1 MLAWTDTYMA
11 VENFRA
17 ASLANYAQEFAA
29 SRRPDDDDC
38 AYLIDDAMV
47 SDDATVATPSALYR
61 AYVYAVYHLIERPVK
76 RVARKIAH
84 SGYWGY

>member
-1 MLAWTDTYMA
+1 MLAWTDTT

-29 SRRPDDDDC
+29 SRRPD
-38 AYLIDDAMV
+38 DDAMV

-61 AYVYAVYHLIERPVK
+61 AYVYAVYHLLERPVK